1 MLNQID
7 FISSISTGMIKRIKN
22 KLGDKN
28 KLLYFP
34 NFTDSHIFEINSCS
48 KIDNPFLEYLDLKKG
63 KKVIMYSG
71 TFNEKISYQTIL
83 ETIEILKDRKDIFW
97 IFSGEGPR
105 EKFFRDQLTGFK
117 NCIIT
122 KFQPEDKLPYWIN
135 IADIHLIPQKLS
147 VEDLVLPSKLLA
159 ILSSKKPIIGFA
171 KEGTDLGNIL
181 DIAGIRIGD
190 ESALTL
196 SRAIINLI
204 NNPDLRTKLGIAGN
218 QYVKLNHDKQIVLKQ
233 LLNKINNIYNL

>member
-1 MLNQID
+1 M
-7 FISSISTGMIKRIKN
+7 T
-22 KLGDKN
+22 KLQ
-28 KLLYFP
+28 P
-34 NFTDSHIFEINSCS
+34 N
-48 KIDNPFLEYLDLKKG
+48 
-63 KKVIMYSG
+63 
-71 TFNEKISYQTIL
+71 
-83 ETIEILKDRKDIFW
+83 
-97 IFSGEGPR
+97 
-105 EKFFRDQLTGFK
+105 
-117 NCIIT
+117 
-122 KFQPEDKLPYWIN
+122 DKLPYWIN

-147 VEDLVLPSKLLA
+147 VEDLVMPSKLLA
-159 ILSSKKPIIGFA
+159 ILASKKPVIGFA